1 MGARAAIG
9 IRFLTL
15 SLVALVGVGGGAVA
29 ADIRDNPLEP
39 VDLSSPRAV
48 IVGHMEDAG
57 AAWQRI
63 AQIADEGRPSPED
76 SAYINNL
83 ARRILRRLDLS
94 DVAPT
99 ARVEE
104 GYDSATYLWEVLSR
118 IEVPPPEEIPDAS
131 AFAPGTPAQWRI
143 PGTDITIARSTE
155 PGASDE
161 FRFSKDT
168 VARASDYYRLVA
180 HLPYRTEVPIDNPSR
195 LRQVL
200 PGWMI
205 PYSAILDLP
214 PSFRKILLGQ
224 AVWKLIAFVLMLVI
238 FVAVVY
244 LAGRLTKAGPDASP
258 VRRYVGQLVG
268 PGVLLALLPVAV
280 YMTTEQINIVG
291 DFAQWAKLMAE
302 SVGIVVGAW
311 FAWLAC
317 LTLAEAFIAAPRLNT
332 STLNAQLLRLT
343 GRVAGIVLGLAVI
356 FIGANRIGLPLL
368 GVIAGVGVGG
378 LAIALAAQDSLK
390 NLLGSLMIFMDQP
403 YKPGQRIIAETQDG
417 FVEQIG
423 LRSTRIRQMG
433 GSLITIP
440 NEKMARMDIENIGER
455 TFFRRVANLRLP
467 LDTPPEKMD
476 RAIAILEDILK
487 DHEGMKPQLPPRVY
501 FSEINPDSF
510 NIFVTYWYHL
520 PKRWRFFELNQEIN
534 REILRRFAE
543 EDIQFALP
551 SSSMRLVPD
560 GPQTFDPDPSAQ
572 PSS

>member
-1 MGARAAIG
+1 MC
-9 IRFLTL
+9 
-15 SLVALVGVGGGAVA
+15 
-29 ADIRDNPLEP
+29 IRD
-39 VDLSSPRAV
+39 R
-48 IVGHMEDAG
+48 
-57 AAWQRI
+57 
-63 AQIADEGRPSPED
+63 
-76 SAYINNL
+76 
-83 ARRILRRLDLS
+83 
-94 DVAPT
+94 
-99 ARVEE
+99 
-104 GYDSATYLWEVLSR
+104 
-118 IEVPPPEEIPDAS
+118 
-131 AFAPGTPAQWRI
+131 
-143 PGTDITIARSTE
+143 
-155 PGASDE
+155 
-161 FRFSKDT
+161 
-168 VARASDYYRLVA
+168 
-180 HLPYRTEVPIDNPSR
+180 
-195 LRQVL
+195 
-200 PGWMI
+200 
-205 PYSAILDLP
+205 
-214 PSFRKILLGQ
+214 
-224 AVWKLIAFVLMLVI
+224 
-238 FVAVVY
+238 
-244 LAGRLTKAGPDASP
+244 
-258 VRRYVGQLVG
+258 
-268 PGVLLALLPVAV
+268 
-280 YMTTEQINIVG
+280 
-291 DFAQWAKLMAE
+291 
-302 SVGIVVGAW
+302 
-311 FAWLAC
+311 
-317 LTLAEAFIAAPRLNT
+317 
-332 STLNAQLLRLT
+332 
-343 GRVAGIVLGLAVI
+343 
-356 FIGANRIGLPLL
+356 PLL

>member
-1 MGARAAIG
+1 MFGATHRA
-9 IRFLTL
+9 T
-15 SLVALVGVGGGAVA
+15 

-48 IVGHMEDAG
+48 IEGHMNDVGDAWALIAG
-57 AAWQRI
+57 AAESGRRDREDI
-63 AQIADEGRPSPED
+63 AYLTNI
-76 SAYINNL
+76 
-83 ARRILRRLDLS
+83 ARRVLMRLDLS

-99 ARVEE
+99 ARAEE

-118 IEVPPPEEIPDAS
+118 IEMPPLEEIPDAS
-131 AFAPGTPAQWRI
+131 AFAPGVPAQWRI
-143 PGTDITIARSTE
+143 PHTDITIARSTE
-155 PGASDE
+155 PGATDE

-168 VARASDYYRLVA
+168 VARAADYYRLVA
-180 HLPYRTEVPIDNPSR
+180 DLPYRMEVPIENPSR
-195 LRQVL
+195 LRQIL
-200 PGWMI
+200 PGWLI
-205 PYSAILDLP
+205 PYSVILGLP
-214 PSFRKILLGQ
+214 DGFRKIVLGQ
-224 AVWKLIAFVLMLVI
+224 AVWKLLALAVMLALFFAI
-238 FVAVVY
+238 VY
-244 LAGRLTKAGPDASP
+244 LAGRLAKADPEASP
-258 VRRYVGQLVG
+258 ARRYMGQLVG
-268 PGVLLALLPVAV
+268 PGVLLALLPLAV
-280 YMTTEQINIVG
+280 YLTTEQINIVG
-291 DFAQWAKLMAE
+291 DLAQWSKLIADT
-302 SVGIVVGAW
+302 VGIVAGAW

-317 LTLAEAFIAAPRLNT
+317 LTMAETFIAAPRLNT

-343 GRVAGIVLGLAVI
+343 ARVAGIVLALAVI

-368 GVIAGVGVGG
+368 GVLAGVGVGG

-417 FVEQIG
+417 FVEEIG

-520 PKRWRFFELNQEIN
+520 PKRWRFFEFNQEIN

-543 EDIQFALP
+543 AGIEFALP

-560 GPQTFDPDPSAQ
+560 GQQSFDPDPGTQRSG
-572 PSS
+572 

>member
-1 MGARAAIG
+1 MGARSAIG
-9 IRFLTL
+9 RRFLTL
-15 SLVALVGVGGGAVA
+15 FLVAFVGGAAGPVA
-29 ADIRDNPLEP
+29 ANIRDNPLEP

-48 IVGHMEDAG
+48 IEGHMEDTG
-57 AAWQRI
+57 AAWVRI
-63 AQIADEGRPSPED
+63 AQIADAGRPTPED
-76 SAYINNL
+76 SAYIYNL
-83 ARRILRRLDLS
+83 AGRILRRLDLS

-99 ARVEE
+99 ARAEE

-118 IEVPPPEEIPDAS
+118 IPRPPPAEIPDAS
-131 AFAPGTPAQWRI
+131 AFAPGVPAKWQI

-155 PGASDE
+155 PGASDD

-168 VARASDYYRLVA
+168 VARASDYYALVA

-200 PGWMI
+200 PGWMM
-205 PYSAILDLP
+205 PYSVILDLP
-214 PSFRKILLGQ
+214 PAFREIVLGQ

-238 FVAVVY
+238 FVVIVY

-258 VRRYVGQLVG
+258 VRRYAGQIVG

-291 DFAQWAKLMAE
+291 DFAQWAKLVAD
-302 SVGIVVGAW
+302 SVGIIVGAW

-317 LTLAEAFIAAPRLNT
+317 LTIAEAFIAAPRLNT

-356 FIGANRIGLPLL
+356 FVGANRIGLPLL
-368 GVIAGVGVGG
+368 GVLAGVGVGG

-520 PKRWRFFELNQEIN
+520 PKRWRFFEFNQEIN
-534 REILRRFAE
+534 REILRRFAD